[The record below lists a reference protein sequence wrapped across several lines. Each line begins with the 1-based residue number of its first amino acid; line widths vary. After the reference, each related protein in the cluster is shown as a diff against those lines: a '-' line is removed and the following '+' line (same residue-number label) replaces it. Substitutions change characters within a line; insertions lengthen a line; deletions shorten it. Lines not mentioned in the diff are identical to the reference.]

1 MDYFKKIGISYTGD
15 YIIQGSNV
23 DKCDKSEKMSA
34 KYTELFIRKDGKESN
49 IEDLKKIY
57 HGEILFHLPTLK
69 HDLSNLKTITNNVID
84 LVKNGI
90 KYAVIDASVLPLDS
104 YDWSTLE
111 EQQDYIR
118 TLSSGFAQIISNGI
132 TLYIEN
138 TNNENNSFYGNRVE
152 HLSDLIMY
160 TKNILL
166 KNYDYPK
173 DKTDSSIGVSFNIT
187 KLYGDINEYSK
198 WFNILGKNIKL
209 IKVSDVDNAVSI
221 FDGILSK
228 IKEDNIDSILLLE
241 THNEIEEVKKKYR
254 KFEYLIDC
262 KNKDKIVSLDN
273 YTDINVKDDV
283 EEYDFS
289 ASNQSGYSS
298 VVIISMIV
306 ITILISIIMLYF
318 KFKN

>member
-138 TNNENNSFYGNRVE
+138 TNN
-152 HLSDLIMY
+152 
-160 TKNILL
+160 
-166 KNYDYPK
+166 
-173 DKTDSSIGVSFNIT
+173 
-187 KLYGDINEYSK
+187 
-198 WFNILGKNIKL
+198 
-209 IKVSDVDNAVSI
+209 
-221 FDGILSK
+221 
-228 IKEDNIDSILLLE
+228 
-241 THNEIEEVKKKYR
+241 
-254 KFEYLIDC
+254 
-262 KNKDKIVSLDN
+262 
-273 YTDINVKDDV
+273 
-283 EEYDFS
+283 
-289 ASNQSGYSS
+289 
-298 VVIISMIV
+298 
-306 ITILISIIMLYF
+306 
-318 KFKN
+318 